1 MKKNI
6 LSLSLLILSLL
17 VMAAAHSADPRF
29 EEELHYFSIIPEQPG
44 AEGDRVQVV
53 EFFWYACSHCFTLEP
68 HLNKWLDKK
77 PENIEFAR
85 IPAMF
90 NRPNVI
96 MHAKTYYSLK
106 LMGIA
111 EKLHETIFS
120 AIHDKKNHLNTQ
132 AEMEELLADNG
143 VDIDAYR
150 KEMKSFAVQVQA
162 KREAVLAER
171 FDVRGV
177 PAIVVDGKY
186 RTSGLEG
193 NILMQVTDYLI
204 DMVRSEKSAQ

>member
-6 LSLSLLILSLL
+6 FSLSLLLL
-17 VMAAAHSADPRF
+17 LFLVAAAAQSATPRF

-44 AEGDRVQVV
+44 GEGNRVQIV
-53 EFFWYACSHCFTLEP
+53 EFFWYACPHCYTLEP
-68 HLNKWLDKK
+68 HLTKWLEKK
-77 PENIEFAR
+77 PENIEFVR

-90 NRPNVI
+90 NRANVI

-111 EKLHETIFS
+111 DKLHETIFS
-120 AIHDKKNHLNTQ
+120 AIHDEKNRLNTQ
-132 AEMEELLADNG
+132 AEMEELLEDNG

-150 KEMKSFAVQVQA
+150 KAMKSFAVQVQA
-162 KREAVLAER
+162 KRAAVLAER

-177 PAIVVDGKY
+177 PAIIVDGKY

-193 NILMQVTDYLI
+193 NTLMQVTDYLI
-204 DMVRSEKSAQ
+204 DRVGSEKSAK